1 MLGLSAV
8 QLAAAACCL
17 LLAVGVRRVTPR
29 LLGAGFG
36 RALPR
41 LIGGAGRLGALLLA
55 AIVVFSVL
63 AWDRVDPFARQGTDA
78 WSLLCL
84 ACYLAAGA
92 WPVVLAPVAIG
103 YLARGGRADGGRGDH
118 DAERWASDGRA
129 PGRSPT
135 LPGVTSSDPLHPPV
149 PPVSRRSQPRFRSR
163 ERRAELAEAFTQ
175 AGADYDRLRPGYP
188 DEALA
193 AILAALPDE
202 APTVPGSPAESAR
215 PAAEDRSAG
224 ASVAPAAAG
233 RRTAVDL
240 GAGTGK
246 LSAALAA
253 RGLAVTAVDP
263 AASMLDALRAPGV
276 ERVVGTAEATGLP
289 DACADLVTAAQA
301 WHWFEADAASAE
313 VLRLLR
319 PGGVLALLWN
329 TLDVQI
335 PWVHRYSRIMHA
347 GDVQRD
353 DFAPPVAGGLALAE
367 RVVVRWED
375 PMATPDL
382 VDLARTRSYVITAQ
396 EERRE
401 KVLANLDWYVHE
413 HLGHERA
420 STVGLPYRTDLF
432 LYRAA

>member
-1 MLGLSAV
+1 MS
-8 QLAAAACCL
+8 
-17 LLAVGVRRVTPR
+17 T
-29 LLGAGFG
+29 
-36 RALPR
+36 
-41 LIGGAGRLGALLLA
+41 
-55 AIVVFSVL
+55 
-63 AWDRVDPFARQGTDA
+63 DDPQ
-78 WSLLCL
+78 
-84 ACYLAAGA
+84 
-92 WPVVLAPVAIG
+92 
-103 YLARGGRADGGRGDH
+103 
-118 DAERWASDGRA
+118 
-129 PGRSPT
+129 
-135 LPGVTSSDPLHPPV
+135 HPPV

-163 ERRAELAEAFTQ
+163 ERRAELAEAFTRT
-175 AGADYDRLRPGYP
+175 GADYDRLRPAYP
-188 DEALA
+188 EAALD
-193 AILAALPDE
+193 AILAALP
-202 APTVPGSPAESAR
+202 
-215 PAAEDRSAG
+215 AAVE
-224 ASVAPAAAG
+224 

-253 RGLAVTAVDP
+253 RGLVVTAVDP
-263 AASMLDALRAPGV
+263 AASMLDALRDPGV

-382 VDLARTRSYVITAQ
+382 VDLARTRSYVITAE

-413 HLGHERA
+413 HLGHERG

>member
-1 MLGLSAV
+1 MS
-8 QLAAAACCL
+8 
-17 LLAVGVRRVTPR
+17 T
-29 LLGAGFG
+29 
-36 RALPR
+36 
-41 LIGGAGRLGALLLA
+41 
-55 AIVVFSVL
+55 
-63 AWDRVDPFARQGTDA
+63 DDPQ
-78 WSLLCL
+78 
-84 ACYLAAGA
+84 
-92 WPVVLAPVAIG
+92 
-103 YLARGGRADGGRGDH
+103 
-118 DAERWASDGRA
+118 
-129 PGRSPT
+129 
-135 LPGVTSSDPLHPPV
+135 HPPV

-188 DEALA
+188 DEALDL
-193 AILAALPDE
+193 ILTALP
-202 APTVPGSPAESAR
+202 AAA
-215 PAAEDRSAG
+215 PAAPAPPT
-224 ASVAPAAAG
+224 ASVAPAATTPSGPSVSEDLPSGVADASVE
-233 RRTAVDL
+233 RRAAVDL

-289 DACADLVTAAQA
+289 GSCADLVTAAQA
-301 WHWFEADAASAE
+301 WHWFEVDAASAE
-313 VLRLLR
+313 VRRLLR

-353 DFAPPVAGGLALAE
+353 DFDPPVTGGLTLVE
-367 RVVVRWED
+367 RADLRWED
-375 PMATPDL
+375 PMTTTDL
-382 VDLARTRSYVITAQ
+382 VDLARTRSYVITAE

-413 HLGHERA
+413 HLGHERG

-432 LYRAA
+432 LYRVA

>member
-1 MLGLSAV
+1 MS
-8 QLAAAACCL
+8 
-17 LLAVGVRRVTPR
+17 T
-29 LLGAGFG
+29 
-36 RALPR
+36 
-41 LIGGAGRLGALLLA
+41 
-55 AIVVFSVL
+55 
-63 AWDRVDPFARQGTDA
+63 DDPQ
-78 WSLLCL
+78 
-84 ACYLAAGA
+84 
-92 WPVVLAPVAIG
+92 
-103 YLARGGRADGGRGDH
+103 
-118 DAERWASDGRA
+118 
-129 PGRSPT
+129 
-135 LPGVTSSDPLHPPV
+135 HPPV

-188 DEALA
+188 DEALD
-193 AILAALPDE
+193 AILAALPAA
-202 APTVPGSPAESAR
+202 APVPTAPVPPAGDAPSASADPR
-215 PAAEDRSAG
+215 AG
-224 ASVAPAAAG
+224 ADAAG

-263 AASMLDALRAPGV
+263 AASMLDALRDPGV

-289 DACADLVTAAQA
+289 DSSADLVTAAQA
-301 WHWFEADAASAE
+301 WHWFEVDAASAE
-313 VLRLLR
+313 VRRLLR

-329 TLDVQI
+329 TLDVQV

-353 DFAPPVAGGLALAE
+353 DFDPPVTGGLTLVE
-367 RVVVRWED
+367 RADLRWED
-375 PMATPDL
+375 PMTTTDL
-382 VDLARTRSYVITAQ
+382 VDLARTRSYVITAE

-413 HLGHERA
+413 HLGHGRG

-432 LYRAA
+432 LYRVA